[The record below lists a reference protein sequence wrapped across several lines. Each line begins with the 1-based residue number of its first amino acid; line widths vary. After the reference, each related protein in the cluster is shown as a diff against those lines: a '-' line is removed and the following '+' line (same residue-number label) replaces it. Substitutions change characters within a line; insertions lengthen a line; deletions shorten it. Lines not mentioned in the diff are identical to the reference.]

1 MNACNKQFLYI
12 CIKIK
17 AIILLNHLP
26 GSFKPKEALKS
37 FLQQLTELEGYVVDR
52 MEYNFISRERMLLLN
67 RKHLNHDYDTDIIT
81 FDYTENIYVRA
92 EFFVS
97 IWAIEDSAKSFNI
110 PFDHELLRVVIHG
123 VLHCLG
129 YDDKD
134 AEQQAIIKEKEN
146 YYINMF
152 HVKQSKHV

>member
-1 MNACNKQFLYI
+1 
-12 CIKIK
+12 
-17 AIILLNHLP
+17 
-26 GSFKPKEALKS
+26 
-37 FLQQLTELEGYVVDR
+37 
-52 MEYNFISRERMLLLN
+52 MLLLN

-81 FDYTENIYVRA
+81 FDYTENSAVRA

-110 PFDHELLRVVIHG
+110 SFDQELLRVVIHG

-134 AEQQAIIKEKEN
+134 ADQQVIIKEKEN